1 MKRLEKWKMQGLIT
15 LLLVLFLLLMPFQ
28 DYTERTFLMD
38 SMNYPEELIGTF
50 GTDEGILTVPAGV
63 GSFTLETGSHYFRQ
77 GTYEVTFN
85 VTSSEAGNSVDVYD
99 PNYLNA
105 DNTVGKVLASSE
117 VPTDG
122 RNIHLTFTIEDFAES
137 IVFRVNSETPMTFES
152 VYLLSQR
159 GLYRDPY
166 IYAGLVV
173 LASVLFFFY
182 RKKYKVRTEPLF
194 LLLFAVLW
202 SSLPTCFAWL
212 STGHDMYFHY
222 GRIFNLA
229 QDLAEGTFPVRFHSH
244 MARGFGYCV
253 PMMYSEFFLYPF
265 ALLIRLGLSPIGC
278 WHLLVFMA
286 NLATAY
292 VAYYSFSVLTRS
304 RRIGLLTAIL
314 YTLSMYRLI
323 NLYTRAAFGEVL
335 ATIFLPLL
343 LLGMYQLFLGNSR
356 KWWIAVIAFTGIF
369 QSHVVS
375 TEIALCYCILFAL
388 WNIRRLK
395 AVERLIHLI
404 LAGVSTLLLNLWY
417 ILPFLDH
424 MRFSMFVMDEERN
437 LYAYSVYPAQFFDLS
452 LNNPSAD
459 NLGRTSFSGSMPFSI
474 GLLLLIGIL
483 LFVLL
488 LFRKEPKNTFHKKLG
503 AWCLVLGGLSLY
515 ASSVYF
521 PWEAIQRIG
530 ILNVFVER
538 FQFASRFL
546 PFASLF
552 LGVTTAVGIY
562 YFFENREQRK
572 MLCLL
577 MGVLLVYTSGKYMSD
592 YSNSASTFV
601 DWDNQMDHA
610 YDTDMLYLISDNG
623 AHVSVRLMNAQDTAF
638 QASEGVTVTEASR
651 NGTNLSCSYQN
662 AAGEGAYIDV
672 PIYYYPYLHAYD
684 SEGNL
689 LATSHGELLRL
700 RVALPDTAEGSLTI
714 RMEMPLF
721 YRIGDLISLATLLLL
736 VGGAVYLRRRKTV
749 AAKASVPEVL

>member
-1 MKRLEKWKMQGLIT
+1 MKRLKKWKFQGLVT

-38 SMNYPEELIGTF
+38 SMNYPEDLIGTLN
-50 GTDEGILTVPAGV
+50 TDQGILSIPAGL

-85 VTSSEAGNSVDVYD
+85 VTSSEAGNTVDVYD

-105 DNTVGKVLASSE
+105 DNTVGRVLAESE
-117 VPTDG
+117 VSTDG
-122 RNIHLTFTIEDFAES
+122 QNIHLTFTIDDYAES
-137 IVFRVNSETPMTFES
+137 IVFRVNCETPMTFES
-152 VYLLSQR
+152 VYLLSER
-159 GLYRDPY
+159 GLYCDPY

-173 LASVLFFFY
+173 LASILFFLY
-182 RKKYKVRTEPLF
+182 HRKNKVRPEPLF

-222 GRIFNLA
+222 GRLFNLS
-229 QDLAEGTFPVRFHSH
+229 QDLSEGLFPVRFHNY
-244 MARGFGYCV
+244 MNRGFGYCV

-265 ALLIRLGLSPIGC
+265 ALLIRLGLSPMGC
-278 WHLLVFMA
+278 WHLLVLCA

-292 VAYYSFSVLTRS
+292 VAYYSFSQLTRS
-304 RRIGLLTAIL
+304 RRIGLITAVL

-323 NLYTRAAFGEVL
+323 NLYTRAAMGEVL
-335 ATIFLPLL
+335 ATIFLPLV
-343 LLGMYQLFLGNSR
+343 LLGMYHLFLGNSK
-356 KWWIAVIAFTGIF
+356 KWWIAVLAFTGLF
-369 QSHVVS
+369 QSHVIS
-375 TEIALCYCILFAL
+375 TEIALCYCIVFAL

-395 AVERLIHLI
+395 AVERLIHLV
-404 LAGVSTLLLNLWY
+404 LAGASTLLLNLWF

-424 MRFSMFVMDEERN
+424 MRYSMFVMGEERN

-474 GLLLLIGIL
+474 GLVLLIGIL

-488 LFRKEPKNTFHKKLG
+488 LIRKEPKNTFHRKLG
-503 AWCLVLGGLSLY
+503 TWCLVLGGLSLY

-521 PWEAIQRIG
+521 PWEAIQRIA

-552 LGVTTAVGIY
+552 LGITTALALY
-562 YFFENREQRK
+562 YFFESREQRRI
-572 MLCLL
+572 LCLL
-577 MGVLLVYTSGKYMSD
+577 MGVLLIYTSGKYMSD

-623 AHVSVRLMNAQDTAF
+623 AHVSVRQMYAQDTAF
-638 QASEGVTVTEASR
+638 QASEGVTITEAYR
-651 NGTNLSCSYQN
+651 NGTNLSCSYEN
-662 AAGEGAYIDV
+662 AAGGEVYIDA

-684 SEGNL
+684 ADGNL
-689 LATSHGELLRL
+689 LSTSHGDLLRL
-700 RVALPDTAEGSLTI
+700 RVALPDAENGSITI

-721 YRIGDLISLATLLLL
+721 YRIGDCISLATLVLLIS
-736 VGGAVYLRRRKTV
+736 GAVYLRKRR
-749 AAKASVPEVL
+749 ASVPQTKEEVS